1 MTSFTEIKGG
11 PAALSATQAAADIAS
26 GALTAQAYAR
36 ACLERVEAID
46 GDIKAFIHLDPA
58 HVLARA
64 RALDALRESGARLG
78 PLHGLPVGIK
88 DVIDT
93 ADYPTENGAA
103 LHAGRRP
110 AHDAAIVAK
119 LRAAGAIIF
128 GKTVTTE
135 VAFRHPGATRNP
147 HDLTHTPGGSSSG
160 SAAAVAAH
168 MLPLA
173 IGTQTSGS
181 VIRPA
186 SFCGVVGVKPT
197 HGLIPRTG
205 VMMHSAKLDHIG
217 VFARSLP
224 DAALLLDVLAGYD
237 AGDPDTRPVAS
248 PSYAAALEAP
258 PRAIPRLAFVRTP
271 MWIKADAE
279 ARAALEGFV
288 GKLGDRAAAVDLPDW
303 FAPAWDAQRTVMAA
317 DMAHVHGAIV
327 DANPE
332 KASEPLRAMV
342 AEGRTIPAVQYFAAM
357 DLARRMTAA
366 LTDMLAGYDAIIT
379 PASTG
384 IAPKGLESTGDAV
397 FNALWT
403 FTGLPAVTL
412 PLLKGSGGLP
422 IGVQLLAAPGADARL
437 LRTAASLQAAV
448 G

>member
-1 MTSFTEIKGG
+1 MTKFTEIKGG
-11 PAALSATQAAADIAS
+11 LAALSATQAAADIAS
-26 GALTAQAYAR
+26 GAMTAESYAR
-36 ACLERVEAID
+36 ACLERAEAID

-58 HVLARA
+58 HVLAQA

-93 ADYPTENGAA
+93 ADYPTENGAK
-103 LHAGRRP
+103 LYAGRRP
-110 AHDAAIVAK
+110 TRDAAVVAK

-147 HDLTHTPGGSSSG
+147 HDLAHTPGGSSSG
-160 SAAAVAAH
+160 SAAAVAAG

-173 IGTQTSGS
+173 LGTQTSGS

-217 VFARSLP
+217 VFARSLA

-237 AGDPDTRPVAS
+237 VGDPDTRPIAS
-248 PSYAAALEAP
+248 PNYAAALDAP
-258 PRAIPRLAFVRTP
+258 PRAMPHLAFVRTP
-271 MWIKADAE
+271 MWEKADAE

-288 GKLGDRAAAVDLPDW
+288 KKLGDRAAVVDLPDW
-303 FAPAWDAQRTVMAA
+303 FAPAWDAQHTVMAA
-317 DMAHVHGAIV
+317 DMAHVHGAPV

-342 AEGRTIPAVQYFAAM
+342 AEGRTIPAIQYFAAM
-357 DLARRMTAA
+357 DLARRMTAT
-366 LTDMLAGYDAIIT
+366 LTDIVAGYDAIIT
-379 PASTG
+379 LSAPG

-412 PLLKGSGGLP
+412 PLLRGSGGLP
-422 IGVQLLAAPGADARL
+422 IGVQFIGAPGADARL
-437 LRTAASLQAAV
+437 LRTAASLQAAL